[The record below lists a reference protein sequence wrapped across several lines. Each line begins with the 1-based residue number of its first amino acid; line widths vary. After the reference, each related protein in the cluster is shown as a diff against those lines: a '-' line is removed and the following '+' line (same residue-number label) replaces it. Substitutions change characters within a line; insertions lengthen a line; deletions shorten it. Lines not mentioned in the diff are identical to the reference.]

1 MQQKSHY
8 HLGPVTGGLGISRS
22 VMISR
27 PSYRPSLRLAMSVL
41 LVLAAFVLL
50 WVVSQNR
57 DTLARELP
65 DSARWYARLPLPRE
79 VHWYDSFLL
88 REQAMERTSA
98 AGELVAS
105 LDVLHWEGASFA
117 DAILPLISGSL
128 EVAELADGQ
137 VVLAA
142 ALSDQDGWFAL
153 MGDRPDAQES
163 IREAHIPLQGL
174 WRGIAPQSSEWAW
187 MVREGRLYVAS
198 SASAF
203 GALGKGGQ
211 QTLAM
216 ALSEAGS
223 RGREGVWY
231 VLDAE
236 SAPARNPYAE
246 ALLQG
251 AQFPLALDI
260 AFSEGNVI
268 FSTQKSPGTVLSSAP
283 ASGLAAMYAHMDVD
297 AGLYAARIGDS
308 QQWFSA
314 LSDGARLKFDAA
326 FSLLEA
332 WYGADRALFSSVEDA
347 ELAIFFFR
355 APDGELDWLAALSD
369 DPEGVLAR
377 VGEALFAASH
387 PKAVP
392 QTLADGSP
400 MVELRAERAGIAW
413 EPLLATYNGAAL
425 EFSSLAGAGELR
437 AYARG
442 AVPGLGMV
450 LTNNVSMLN
459 RVRVSGS
466 PAASG
471 AESNAC
477 GGFESLRAGFW
488 VSGGLFEN
496 AFPQFPFVTRVT
508 VSDGAESGVAACLE
522 TRTSSSS

>member
-1 MQQKSHY
+1 
-8 HLGPVTGGLGISRS
+8 
-22 VMISR
+22 MISR
-27 PSYRPSLRLAMSVL
+27 PSYRPSLRLL
-41 LVLAAFVLL
+41 LAVLAVFAVFVFL

-57 DTLARELP
+57 PALARELP
-65 DSARWYARLPLPRE
+65 DTAGWYARLPLPRD
-79 VHWYDSFLL
+79 VHWYDSFLV
-88 REQAMERTSA
+88 RQQAMGRTSA
-98 AGELVAS
+98 AGEFVAS
-105 LDVLHWEGASFA
+105 LDVLYWEGAPFA
-117 DAILPLISGSL
+117 DAIVPLISGSL

-142 ALSDQDGWFAL
+142 RLSDQDGWFAL
-153 MGDRPDAQES
+153 VGERPPDAQES
-163 IREAHIPLQGL
+163 VREAHIPLQGL

-211 QTLAM
+211 KTLAA

-223 RGREGVWY
+223 RGSAGVWY
-231 VLDAE
+231 VLDAA

-251 AQFPLALDI
+251 AQFPLVLDI

-283 ASGLAAMYAHMDVD
+283 ASGLAALYAQTDVD

-314 LSDGARLKFDAA
+314 LSGDARLKFDAA

-332 WYGADRALFSSVEDA
+332 WYGADSALFSSVEDA

-369 DPEGVLAR
+369 DPEGVLSR
-377 VGEALFAASH
+377 VGEALFAVSH

-392 QTLADGSP
+392 QTLSDGSP

-413 EPLLATYNGAAL
+413 EPLLAPYNGAAL

-450 LTNNVSMLN
+450 LTNNVSMPN
-459 RVRVSGS
+459 RVRMSGS
-466 PAASG
+466 PAAFG

-477 GGFESLRAGFW
+477 GGFESLRARFW

-496 AFPQFPFVTRVT
+496 AFPQFPFVTRIT